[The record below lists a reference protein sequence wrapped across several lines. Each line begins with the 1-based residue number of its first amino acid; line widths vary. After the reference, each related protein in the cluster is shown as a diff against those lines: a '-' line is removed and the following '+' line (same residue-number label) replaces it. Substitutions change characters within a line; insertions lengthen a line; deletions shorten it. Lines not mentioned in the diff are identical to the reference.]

1 MYKKFLLF
9 FIIFCPFLFSII
21 HYTDIDDKLL
31 FKIFHLNEEFSIIK
45 EKHKKELIV
54 INEIEKNL
62 SGITYNENTD
72 TLFAITNS
80 PRDIYELD
88 KSGNILRKISLK
100 GFKDTEDITY
110 IKDNIFAIL
119 DEELSSIF
127 IVEIDNNTKVVYR
140 ENSLKEFNID
150 YRYFENF
157 GLEGISYDNIED
169 EFYIVN
175 ERNPKKIISIKG
187 FMTDSNI
194 KINDN
199 EELEFNN
206 VYLSD
211 FSAIHF
217 DKVMRRL
224 YILSDE
230 SKILG
235 RVDDKKKFSKY
246 LDLSNDK
253 ISSQMTNPEGIT
265 KDKEGNFYIVGEP
278 NLFLS
283 IKRDKVLN

>member
-21 HYTDIDDKLL
+21 HYTDIDDKLV
-31 FKIFHLNEEFSIIK
+31 FRIFHTQKDNLINDIEFNYKVKVIEEIP
-45 EKHKKELIV
+45 
-54 INEIEKNL
+54 NNL
-62 SGITYNENTD
+62 SGITFNENTN
-72 TLFAITNS
+72 TLFVITNS

-88 KSGNILRKISLK
+88 KNGEVLKKIDLK
-100 GFKDTEDITY
+100 GFRDTEDITY
-110 IKDNIFAIL
+110 IKENIFAIL

-127 IVEIDNNTKVVYR
+127 IVEIDNDTKVVHR
-140 ENSLKEFNID
+140 ENSLKEFNLD

-157 GLEGISYDNIED
+157 GLEGISYDKVED

-175 ERNPKKIISIKG
+175 ERSPKKIISIKG

-194 KINDN
+194 KIKDK

-211 FSAIHF
+211 FSAIHY
-217 DKVMRRL
+217 DEVMRRF

-235 RVDDKKKFSKY
+235 RVDEQIDFSKY
-246 LDLSNDK
+246 LDLSNNK

-265 KDKEGNFYIVGEP
+265 KDKEGNIYIVGEP